1 MKDYIYL
8 DEELLNS
15 NLAQLQEGLPTSS
28 QVESETGS
36 VRRSDTEKAVSKGLN
51 NLLGFG
57 SEYIKQNTELDGYE
71 MTSSQREVLDSVF
84 HDYAVDLLL
93 DSIPE
98 YENLVTSI
106 DNAEEGNYIFIKD
119 YFNIYD
125 FDHLSKTLDMDK
137 LKPIMSGQE
146 TIELNELRNQRS
158 KLQKARKQNPQ
169 LAGNINELNLKI
181 KALEDDQKT
190 SLKGIKNL
198 ELIKIFSDYC
208 NNIFPNSTL
217 IRIKKGLVI
226 ARKNWFRNSG
236 EQISLLTESNRKIV
250 VFGIVSSVKEKTYQ
264 EVSLVDF
271 RPDQLNIIPS
281 LINDIT
287 LSSFNIMQKE
297 DRFIKPIAI
306 FFE

>member
-36 VRRSDTEKAVSKGLN
+36 VRHSDTEKAVSKGLN

-57 SEYIKQNTELDGYE
+57 SEYIKQNTELDGFE

>member
-28 QVESETGS
+28 QVESSTGS
-36 VRRSDTEKAVSKGLN
+36 LRRSDTEKAVSKGLN

-57 SEYIKQNTELDGYE
+57 SEYLKQNAEIDGFE
-71 MTSSQREVLDSVF
+71 MTSSQKEVLDSVF

-93 DSIPE
+93 KSIPE
-98 YENLVTSI
+98 YEELVTSI
-106 DNAEEGNYIFIKD
+106 DSAEEGNYIFIKD
-119 YFNIYD
+119 NFNIYD

-146 TIELNELRNQRS
+146 TIELNELRNRRS
-158 KLQKARKQNPQ
+158 KLQKGRKQNPQ
-169 LAGNINELNLKI
+169 LVGNINELNLKI

-190 SLKGIKNL
+190 SLEGIKNL

-217 IRIKKGLVI
+217 IRIKKGLVF